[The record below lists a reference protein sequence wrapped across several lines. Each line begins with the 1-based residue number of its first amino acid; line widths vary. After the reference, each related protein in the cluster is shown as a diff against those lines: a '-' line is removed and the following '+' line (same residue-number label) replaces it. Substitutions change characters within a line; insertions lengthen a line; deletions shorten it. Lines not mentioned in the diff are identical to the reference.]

1 MSGAQSDEQIRRYQA
16 AAQEYESAVE
26 EARSQAQAAGPK
38 PEYLSSQDTL
48 KQQQLQAI
56 KEGGGVYKGDQEGIP
71 GGHPGLVLFNDP
83 KTGST
88 LAFPADKP
96 FTADDVRAKLSF
108 DFGEN
113 APPDIFKGLK

>member
-1 MSGAQSDEQIRRYQA
+1 MPKAAPEVIAQAESLRPQPTRVQA
-16 AAQEYESAVE
+16 AIKNLTEQ
-26 EARSQAQAAGPK
+26 
-38 PEYLSSQDTL
+38 L

-108 DFGEN
+108 NFGEN
-113 APPDIFKGLK
+113 EPPDILKGLK